1 MLYSMCNKVK
11 MGVGA
16 LACIAAL
23 GLSGCGTGAQV
34 GGAVDR
40 GLDMEDYTREESSQP
55 QESTSPQESGG
66 EITDINNTSVENAAA
81 GELNE
86 FGLDLETMDIV
97 KYNIYVELNNTIVEI
112 MDNINNYFLVVDTTE
127 EFRFRDD
134 AEYSYGYRIKG
145 FNLDAVEDAEL
156 VYGVEP
162 AYERLD
168 ELVEAMLPSMR
179 EIMET
184 FDAID
189 DSEYTYEQNQYQQ
202 PKENHA
208 RLMACLETFTTY
220 AYEYMEQIDVI
231 ADERLDELVEAMLPS
246 MREIMETFDAIDD
259 SEYTYEQNQY
269 QQPKENHARLMA
281 CLETFTT
288 YAYEYMEQIDVIAD
302 ERSAAQEARMLEEGQ
317 LIIYNFSHMLTLSS
331 QILDEIYDQGIDD
344 FNLTELD
351 LTPIYPL
358 FEEMQATAAA
368 YDEAVSDSNQLMK
381 ESLSNRQ
388 VYAGNWNGLIQ
399 AFEWMIKQVESGV
412 PYEDPSHEYLG
423 GLQHI
428 YVVLSDRVEDYNGI
442 FVE

>member
-1 MLYSMCNKVK
+1 MLFNICSKVK
-11 MGVGA
+11 MRVGA

-55 QESTSPQESGG
+55 QESNSSQESGG

-112 MDNINNYFLVVDTTE
+112 MDNINNYFLVVDATE

-162 AYERLD
+162 AYETLD

-208 RLMACLETFTTY
+208 RLMACLEEFTTY
-220 AYEYMEQIDVI
+220 AYEYME
-231 ADERLDELVEAMLPS
+231 R
-246 MREIMETFDAIDD
+246 
-259 SEYTYEQNQY
+259 
-269 QQPKENHARLMA
+269 
-281 CLETFTT
+281 
-288 YAYEYMEQIDVIAD
+288 IDVIAD

-344 FNLTELD
+344 YNLTELD

-368 YDEAVSDSNQLMK
+368 YDEAVSDNNQLMK

>member
-1 MLYSMCNKVK
+1 MFLKTHNMIKLRF
-11 MGVGA
+11 GA

-40 GLDMEDYTREESSQP
+40 DLDLEDYTREENSQS
-55 QESTSPQESGG
+55 QEGGSTQEGLGSG
-66 EITDINNTSVENAAA
+66 ELTDINNTSTGNTE
-81 GELNE
+81 ELNE

-112 MDNINNYFLVVDTTE
+112 MDDINNYFLVVDTAE
-127 EFRFRDD
+127 EFQFRDD

-162 AYERLD
+162 AYETLD

-208 RLMACLETFTTY
+208 RLMACLEEFTTY
-220 AYEYMEQIDVI
+220 AYEYMD
-231 ADERLDELVEAMLPS
+231 R
-246 MREIMETFDAIDD
+246 
-259 SEYTYEQNQY
+259 
-269 QQPKENHARLMA
+269 
-281 CLETFTT
+281 
-288 YAYEYMEQIDVIAD
+288 IDVIAD
-302 ERSAAQEARMLEEGQ
+302 ERSAAHEAQMLEEGQ

-344 FNLTELD
+344 YNLTELD

-368 YDEAVSDSNQLMK
+368 YDEAVSDNNQLMQ

-388 VYAGNWNGLIQ
+388 VYPGDWNGLIQ

-428 YVVLSDRVEDYNGI
+428 YVVLSGRVNEYNGI

>member
-1 MLYSMCNKVK
+1 MLSGMCNKVK
-11 MGVGA
+11 MRVGA

-55 QESTSPQESGG
+55 QESNSSQESGG

-112 MDNINNYFLVVDTTE
+112 MDNINNYFLVVDATE

-162 AYERLD
+162 AYETLD

-208 RLMACLETFTTY
+208 RLMACLEEFTTY
-220 AYEYMEQIDVI
+220 AYEYME
-231 ADERLDELVEAMLPS
+231 R
-246 MREIMETFDAIDD
+246 
-259 SEYTYEQNQY
+259 
-269 QQPKENHARLMA
+269 
-281 CLETFTT
+281 
-288 YAYEYMEQIDVIAD
+288 IDVIAD

-344 FNLTELD
+344 YNLTELD

-368 YDEAVSDSNQLMK
+368 YDEAVSDNNQLMK

>member
-1 MLYSMCNKVK
+1 MKRSKISL
-11 MGVGA
+11 
-16 LACIAAL
+16 LAIVCGAAL
-23 GLSGCGTGAQV
+23 SICGCGTGAQV

-40 GLDMEDYTREESSQP
+40 GLDMENFSEEESSQS
-55 QESTSPQESGG
+55 QEGQDNNN
-66 EITDINNTSVENAAA
+66 ITDINNTATGDDS
-81 GELNE
+81 GLNE
-86 FGLDLETMDIV
+86 FGLDEETMDLV

-112 MDNINNYFLVVDTTE
+112 LDDIDNYFLVVDTAE
-127 EFRFRDD
+127 EFQFRDD

-145 FNLDAVEDAEL
+145 FNMDAVEDAEL
-156 VYGVEP
+156 VYNVAP
-162 AYERLD
+162 AYETLD
-168 ELVEAMLPSMR
+168 GLVEKMLPSMR

-189 DSEYTYEQNQYQQ
+189 DSEYTYEENQYQQ

-208 RLMACLETFTTY
+208 RLMACLEEFTTY
-220 AYEYMEQIDVI
+220 AYEYLDQIDII
-231 ADERLDELVEAMLPS
+231 ADERN
-246 MREIMETFDAIDD
+246 AI
-259 SEYTYEQNQY
+259 
-269 QQPKENHARLMA
+269 
-281 CLETFTT
+281 
-288 YAYEYMEQIDVIAD
+288 
-302 ERSAAQEARMLEEGQ
+302 QEAGMLEEGR

-344 FNLTELD
+344 YNLTELD

-368 YDEAVSDSNQLMK
+368 YNEAVNDNNQLML
-381 ESLSNRQ
+381 ESLSSRQ
-388 VYAGNWNGLIQ
+388 VYEGDWNGLIQ

-428 YVVLSDRVEDYNGI
+428 YVVLSGKVNEYNGI

>member
-1 MLYSMCNKVK
+1 MFLNRRNKSK
-11 MGVGA
+11 ICLGA
-16 LACIAAL
+16 LACIAAV
-23 GLSGCGTGAQV
+23 GMSGCGTGAQV

-40 GLDMEDYTREESSQP
+40 NLDMEGYSREESSQP
-55 QESTSPQESGG
+55 RESDSPQESVAAPEEPAGG
-66 EITDINNTSVENAAA
+66 ESTGD
-81 GELNE
+81 LNE
-86 FGLDLETMDIV
+86 FGLDPETMDIV
-97 KYNIYVELNNTIVEI
+97 KYNVYVELNNTIVEI
-112 MDNINNYFLVVDTTE
+112 MDNISNYFLVVDTTE

-134 AEYSYGYRIKG
+134 AEYNYGYRLKG

-156 VYGVEP
+156 VYGMEP
-162 AYERLD
+162 SYETLD

-189 DSEYTYEQNQYQQ
+189 DTEYTYEENQYQQ
-202 PKENHA
+202 PKENHT
-208 RLMACLETFTTY
+208 RLMACLDEFTTY
-220 AYEYMEQIDVI
+220 AYEYMD
-231 ADERLDELVEAMLPS
+231 R
-246 MREIMETFDAIDD
+246 
-259 SEYTYEQNQY
+259 
-269 QQPKENHARLMA
+269 
-281 CLETFTT
+281 
-288 YAYEYMEQIDVIAD
+288 IDVIAD
-302 ERSAAQEARMLEEGQ
+302 ERSAAQEAKMLEEGR
-317 LIIYNFSHMLTLSS
+317 LIIYHFSHMLTLSS

-344 FNLTELD
+344 YNLTELD

-368 YDEAVSDSNQLMK
+368 YDEAVSDNNQLMM

-388 VYAGNWNGLIQ
+388 VYAGNWNGLVQ

-442 FVE
+442 FVD

>member
-1 MLYSMCNKVK
+1 MSFNMHNKVK
-11 MGVGA
+11 MRLGA
-16 LACIAAL
+16 MACIAAL

-40 GLDMEDYTREESSQP
+40 NLDMEGYSREESSQP
-55 QESTSPQESGG
+55 QESGPLQESSG
-66 EITDINNTSVENAAA
+66 ENTDINNTSTENEGT

-86 FGLDLETMDIV
+86 FGLDPETMDIV

-112 MDNINNYFLVVDTTE
+112 MDDISNYFLVVDTAE

-145 FNLDAVEDAEL
+145 FNMDAVEDAQL

-162 AYERLD
+162 AYETLD

-189 DSEYTYEQNQYQQ
+189 DSEYTYEQDQYRQ

-208 RLMACLETFTTY
+208 RLMACLDEFTTY
-220 AYEYMEQIDVI
+220 AYEYMD
-231 ADERLDELVEAMLPS
+231 R
-246 MREIMETFDAIDD
+246 
-259 SEYTYEQNQY
+259 
-269 QQPKENHARLMA
+269 
-281 CLETFTT
+281 
-288 YAYEYMEQIDVIAD
+288 IDVIAD
-302 ERSAAQEARMLEEGQ
+302 ERSAAQEAKMLEEGQ

-344 FNLTELD
+344 YNLTELD

-368 YDEAVSDSNQLMK
+368 YDEAVSDNNQLMK

-388 VYAGNWNGLIQ
+388 VYAGNWNGLVQ

>member
-1 MLYSMCNKVK
+1 MFFNMHNKVK
-11 MGVGA
+11 MRLGA
-16 LACIAAL
+16 MACIAAL

-40 GLDMEDYTREESSQP
+40 NLDMEGYSREESSQP
-55 QESTSPQESGG
+55 QESGPLQESSG
-66 EITDINNTSVENAAA
+66 ENTDINNTSTENEGT

-86 FGLDLETMDIV
+86 FGLDPETMDIV

-112 MDNINNYFLVVDTTE
+112 MDDISNYFLVVDTAE

-145 FNLDAVEDAEL
+145 FNMDAVEDAQL

-162 AYERLD
+162 AYETLD

-189 DSEYTYEQNQYQQ
+189 DSEYTYEQDQYRQ

-208 RLMACLETFTTY
+208 RLMACLDEFTTY
-220 AYEYMEQIDVI
+220 AYEYMD
-231 ADERLDELVEAMLPS
+231 R
-246 MREIMETFDAIDD
+246 
-259 SEYTYEQNQY
+259 
-269 QQPKENHARLMA
+269 
-281 CLETFTT
+281 
-288 YAYEYMEQIDVIAD
+288 IDVIAD
-302 ERSAAQEARMLEEGQ
+302 ERSAAQEAKMLEEGQ

-344 FNLTELD
+344 YNLTELD

-368 YDEAVSDSNQLMK
+368 YDEAVSDNNQLMK

-388 VYAGNWNGLIQ
+388 VYAGNWNGLVQ

>member
-1 MLYSMCNKVK
+1 MFWNMHNKVTVK
-11 MGVGA
+11 FTV
-16 LACIAAL
+16 LACAAAL
-23 GLSGCGTGAQV
+23 GLSACGTGAQV
-34 GGAVDR
+34 GGAVER
-40 GLDMEDYTREESSQP
+40 GLDMEDYSREESSQS
-55 QESTSPQESGG
+55 QERGSSQENGSEGPGSG
-66 EITDINNTSVENAAA
+66 EITDINNTSTGNTV
-81 GELNE
+81 ELNE
-86 FGLDLETMDIV
+86 FGLDLETMDLV

-112 MDNINNYFLVVDTTE
+112 MDDISNYFLVVDTAE

-162 AYERLD
+162 AYETLD

-208 RLMACLETFTTY
+208 RLMACLDEFTTY
-220 AYEYMEQIDVI
+220 AYEYME
-231 ADERLDELVEAMLPS
+231 R
-246 MREIMETFDAIDD
+246 
-259 SEYTYEQNQY
+259 
-269 QQPKENHARLMA
+269 
-281 CLETFTT
+281 
-288 YAYEYMEQIDVIAD
+288 IDVIAD
-302 ERSAAQEARMLEEGQ
+302 ERSAANEAKMLEEGQ
-317 LIIYNFSHMLTLSS
+317 LIIYNFSRMLTLSS

-344 FNLTELD
+344 YNLTELD

-368 YDEAVSDSNQLMK
+368 YDEAVSDNNQLMQ

-388 VYAGNWNGLIQ
+388 VYAGDWNGLIQ

-428 YVVLSDRVEDYNGI
+428 YVVLSGRVDEYNGI

>member
-1 MLYSMCNKVK
+1 MFFDAHNKVK
-11 MGVGA
+11 TRLGA
-16 LACIAAL
+16 MACIAAL

-40 GLDMEDYTREESSQP
+40 NLDMEGYSREESSQP
-55 QESTSPQESGG
+55 QESDPLQESSG
-66 EITDINNTSVENAAA
+66 ENTDINNTSTENEGT

-86 FGLDLETMDIV
+86 FGLDPETMDIV

-112 MDNINNYFLVVDTTE
+112 MDDISNYFLVVDNTE

-145 FNLDAVEDAEL
+145 FNMDAVEDAQL
-156 VYGVEP
+156 VYDVEP
-162 AYERLD
+162 AYETLD

-189 DSEYTYEQNQYQQ
+189 DSEYTYEQDQYRQ

-208 RLMACLETFTTY
+208 RLMACLDEFTTY
-220 AYEYMEQIDVI
+220 AYEYMD
-231 ADERLDELVEAMLPS
+231 R
-246 MREIMETFDAIDD
+246 
-259 SEYTYEQNQY
+259 
-269 QQPKENHARLMA
+269 
-281 CLETFTT
+281 
-288 YAYEYMEQIDVIAD
+288 IDVIAD
-302 ERSAAQEARMLEEGQ
+302 ERSAAQEAKMLEEGQ

-344 FNLTELD
+344 YNLTELD

-368 YDEAVSDSNQLMK
+368 YDEAVSDNNQLMK

-388 VYAGNWNGLIQ
+388 VYAGNWNGLVQ

>member
-1 MLYSMCNKVK
+1 MKRSKISL
-11 MGVGA
+11 
-16 LACIAAL
+16 LAIVCGAAL
-23 GLSGCGTGAQV
+23 SICGCGTGAQV

-40 GLDMEDYTREESSQP
+40 GLDMENFSEEESSQS
-55 QESTSPQESGG
+55 QEGQDNNN
-66 EITDINNTSVENAAA
+66 ITDINNTATGDDS
-81 GELNE
+81 GLNE
-86 FGLDLETMDIV
+86 FGLDEETMDLV

-112 MDNINNYFLVVDTTE
+112 LDDIDNYFLVVDTAE

-145 FNLDAVEDAEL
+145 FNMDAVEDAEL
-156 VYGVEP
+156 VYNVAP
-162 AYERLD
+162 AYETLD
-168 ELVEAMLPSMR
+168 GLVEKMLPSMR

-189 DSEYTYEQNQYQQ
+189 DSEYTYEENQYQQ

-208 RLMACLETFTTY
+208 RLMACLEEFTTY
-220 AYEYMEQIDVI
+220 AYEYLDQIDII
-231 ADERLDELVEAMLPS
+231 ADERN
-246 MREIMETFDAIDD
+246 AI
-259 SEYTYEQNQY
+259 
-269 QQPKENHARLMA
+269 
-281 CLETFTT
+281 
-288 YAYEYMEQIDVIAD
+288 
-302 ERSAAQEARMLEEGQ
+302 QEAQMLEEGR

-344 FNLTELD
+344 YNLTELD

-368 YDEAVSDSNQLMK
+368 YNEAVNDNNQLML
-381 ESLSNRQ
+381 ESLSSRQ
-388 VYAGNWNGLIQ
+388 VYEGDWNGLIQ

-412 PYEDPSHEYLG
+412 PYEDPSSEYLG

-428 YVVLSDRVEDYNGI
+428 YVVLSGKVNEYNGI

>member
-231 ADERLDELVEAMLPS
+231 ADER
-246 MREIMETFDAIDD
+246 
-259 SEYTYEQNQY
+259 
-269 QQPKENHARLMA
+269 
-281 CLETFTT
+281 
-288 YAYEYMEQIDVIAD
+288 
-302 ERSAAQEARMLEEGQ
+302 SAAQEARMLEEGQ

-399 AFEWMIKQVESGV
+399 ALEWMIKQVESGV

>member
-1 MLYSMCNKVK
+1 MFFNMHNKVK
-11 MGVGA
+11 MRLGA
-16 LACIAAL
+16 MACIAAL

-40 GLDMEDYTREESSQP
+40 NLDMEGYSREESSQP
-55 QESTSPQESGG
+55 QESGPLQESSG
-66 EITDINNTSVENAAA
+66 ENTDINNTSTENEGT

-86 FGLDLETMDIV
+86 FGLDPETMDIV

-112 MDNINNYFLVVDTTE
+112 MDDISNYFLVVDTAE

-145 FNLDAVEDAEL
+145 FNMDAVEDAQL

-162 AYERLD
+162 AYETLD

-189 DSEYTYEQNQYQQ
+189 DSEYTYEQDQYRQ

-208 RLMACLETFTTY
+208 RLMACLDEFTTY
-220 AYEYMEQIDVI
+220 AYEYMD
-231 ADERLDELVEAMLPS
+231 R
-246 MREIMETFDAIDD
+246 
-259 SEYTYEQNQY
+259 
-269 QQPKENHARLMA
+269 
-281 CLETFTT
+281 
-288 YAYEYMEQIDVIAD
+288 IDVIAD
-302 ERSAAQEARMLEEGQ
+302 ERSAAQEAKMLEEGQ
-317 LIIYNFSHMLTLSS
+317 LITYNFSHMLTLSS

-344 FNLTELD
+344 YNLTELD

-368 YDEAVSDSNQLMK
+368 YDEAVSDNNQLMK

-388 VYAGNWNGLIQ
+388 VYAGNWNGLVQ

-428 YVVLSDRVEDYNGI
+428 YVVLSDRAEDYNGI

>member
-1 MLYSMCNKVK
+1 MLFDVQNKFK
-11 MGVGA
+11 MSFGA
-16 LACIAAL
+16 LACVAAL

-40 GLDMEDYTREESSQP
+40 ELDMESYSQEESSQP
-55 QESTSPQESGG
+55 QESSPSQESSG
-66 EITDINNTSVENAAA
+66 EITDINDTSVENT
-81 GELNE
+81 GDLNE
-86 FGLDLETMDIV
+86 FGLDPETMDIV

-112 MDNINNYFLVVDTTE
+112 MDDISNYFLVVDSAE

-145 FNLDAVEDAEL
+145 FNMDAVEDAQL
-156 VYGVEP
+156 VYSVEP
-162 AYERLD
+162 AYETLD

-208 RLMACLETFTTY
+208 RLMACLEEFTTY
-220 AYEYMEQIDVI
+220 AYEYMD
-231 ADERLDELVEAMLPS
+231 R
-246 MREIMETFDAIDD
+246 
-259 SEYTYEQNQY
+259 
-269 QQPKENHARLMA
+269 
-281 CLETFTT
+281 
-288 YAYEYMEQIDVIAD
+288 IDVIAD
-302 ERSAAQEARMLEEGQ
+302 ERSAAQEAKMLEEGQ

-344 FNLTELD
+344 YNLTELD

-368 YDEAVSDSNQLMK
+368 YDEAVSDNSQLMK

>member
-1 MLYSMCNKVK
+1 MLFNICSKVK
-11 MGVGA
+11 MRLGA

-40 GLDMEDYTREESSQP
+40 DLDMDDYTREESSQP
-55 QESTSPQESGG
+55 QESNSSQESGG

-112 MDNINNYFLVVDTTE
+112 MDNINNYFLVVDATE

-162 AYERLD
+162 AYETLD

-208 RLMACLETFTTY
+208 RLMACLEEFTTY
-220 AYEYMEQIDVI
+220 AYEYME
-231 ADERLDELVEAMLPS
+231 R
-246 MREIMETFDAIDD
+246 
-259 SEYTYEQNQY
+259 
-269 QQPKENHARLMA
+269 
-281 CLETFTT
+281 
-288 YAYEYMEQIDVIAD
+288 IDVIAD

-344 FNLTELD
+344 YNLTELD

-368 YDEAVSDSNQLMK
+368 YDEAVSDNNQLMK

>member
-1 MLYSMCNKVK
+1 ML
-11 MGVGA
+11 
-16 LACIAAL
+16 
-23 GLSGCGTGAQV
+23 
-34 GGAVDR
+34 
-40 GLDMEDYTREESSQP
+40 
-55 QESTSPQESGG
+55 
-66 EITDINNTSVENAAA
+66 
-81 GELNE
+81 
-86 FGLDLETMDIV
+86 
-97 KYNIYVELNNTIVEI
+97 
-112 MDNINNYFLVVDTTE
+112 
-127 EFRFRDD
+127 FR
-134 AEYSYGYRIKG
+134 S
-145 FNLDAVEDAEL
+145 
-156 VYGVEP
+156 
-162 AYERLD
+162 
-168 ELVEAMLPSMR
+168 
-179 EIMET
+179 
-184 FDAID
+184 
-189 DSEYTYEQNQYQQ
+189 
-202 PKENHA
+202 
-208 RLMACLETFTTY
+208 
-220 AYEYMEQIDVI
+220 
-231 ADERLDELVEAMLPS
+231 
-246 MREIMETFDAIDD
+246 EIMETFDAIDD

>member
-1 MLYSMCNKVK
+1 MKRSKISL
-11 MGVGA
+11 
-16 LACIAAL
+16 LAIVCGAAL
-23 GLSGCGTGAQV
+23 SICGCGTGAQV

-40 GLDMEDYTREESSQP
+40 GLDMENFSEEESSQS
-55 QESTSPQESGG
+55 QEGQDNNN
-66 EITDINNTSVENAAA
+66 ITDINNTATGDDS
-81 GELNE
+81 GLNE
-86 FGLDLETMDIV
+86 FGLDEETMDLV

-112 MDNINNYFLVVDTTE
+112 LDDIDNYFLVVDTAE

-145 FNLDAVEDAEL
+145 FNMDAVEDAEL
-156 VYGVEP
+156 VYNVAP
-162 AYERLD
+162 AYETLD
-168 ELVEAMLPSMR
+168 GLVEKMLPSMR

-189 DSEYTYEQNQYQQ
+189 DSEYTYEENQYQQ

-208 RLMACLETFTTY
+208 RLMACLEEFTTY
-220 AYEYMEQIDVI
+220 AYEYLDQIDII
-231 ADERLDELVEAMLPS
+231 ADERN
-246 MREIMETFDAIDD
+246 AI
-259 SEYTYEQNQY
+259 
-269 QQPKENHARLMA
+269 
-281 CLETFTT
+281 
-288 YAYEYMEQIDVIAD
+288 
-302 ERSAAQEARMLEEGQ
+302 QEAGMLEEGR

-344 FNLTELD
+344 YNLTELD

-368 YDEAVSDSNQLMK
+368 YNEAVNDNNQLML
-381 ESLSNRQ
+381 ESLSSRQ
-388 VYAGNWNGLIQ
+388 VYEGDWNGLIQ

-428 YVVLSDRVEDYNGI
+428 YVVLSGKVNEYNGI